1 MAILNIRKYG
11 DRILRRKTTMV
22 TDINNDIKRLIKDM
36 FETMYTANGI
46 GLAANQAGVDLCL
59 AVIDL
64 QPEGKRQPLIIINPK
79 IENIS
84 RVTEYFEEG
93 CLSLPGM
100 HTKFKRPSEVT
111 VSAMNEHG
119 LPVKYEATGLF
130 SRCLQ
135 HEIDHLN
142 GRLIIDRVP
151 LSHKVKIWRE
161 LSKLKKQWT
170 Q

>member
-1 MAILNIRKYG
+1 MAILKICKYG
-11 DRILRRKTTMV
+11 NRILRHKTAPV
-22 TDINNDIKRLIKDM
+22 TNIDQEIKRLIKDM
-36 FETMYTANGI
+36 FETMYSAGGI

-64 QPEGKRQPLIIINPK
+64 QPEGKRQPLVIINPK
-79 IENIS
+79 ITSTS
-84 RVTEYFEEG
+84 RDIEYFEEG
-93 CLSLPGM
+93 CLSLPGL
-100 HTKFKRPSEVT
+100 HTKFKRPAKVT
-111 VSAMNEHG
+111 VTAMNEHG

-142 GRLIIDRVP
+142 GRLIIDRVS
-151 LSHKVKIWRE
+151 LSQKVKVWRE
-161 LSKLKKQWT
+161 LTKLKKQWT